1 MVVEAVGG
9 RSRSEEK
16 SKGQTFTPRLEIV
29 QMRRDSHFSLR
40 HDGDGRFERTTR
52 EIVAAPAAWLDY

>member
-16 SKGQTFTPRLEIV
+16 SKSRTFPPRLEIP
-29 QMRRDSHFSLR
+29 QQRRDFHFFHRSG
-40 HDGDGRFERTTR
+40 GDYQ
-52 EIVAAPAAWLDY
+52 V

>member
-16 SKGQTFTPRLEIV
+16 SKSGTFPPRL
-29 QMRRDSHFSLR
+29 
-40 HDGDGRFERTTR
+40 G
-52 EIVAAPAAWLDY
+52 AAKLAANPAVKYLPVELAQSPL